1 MTTRP
6 DPTAAIKTWL
16 FPILMS
22 GFAGLIWQDV
32 TEIKADVKLLMAQ
45 SNIDKTRIDALERA
59 VYNKTVSLNEYKAP
73 FPPGDYPKEPI
84 YIKSAL
90 IKPEDDPVKVVTEK
104 RKLI

>member
-1 MTTRP
+1 MSTRP

-32 TEIKADVKLLMAQ
+32 TEIKADVKALMAQ

-59 VYNKTVSLNEYKAP
+59 VYAKTATLNTYKAP

-84 YIKSAL
+84 YIKSAI
-90 IKPEDDPVKVVTEK
+90 IKPDDEPLEIVTETN
-104 RKLI
+104 LI